1 MKIAAQTLVSCDD
14 YNTCA
19 ESSIDSWRVCSWTT
33 ESRPYSSSRQWAIII
48 IISSSFHV
56 IIQTVLSKR
65 IQIDPRLS
73 FFSLFSKCPHVSKRP
88 QQPDKT
94 CQQHSSLISMY
105 YKQLTTYINLLALF
119 YLSRWLWTDLVL
131 SKFHFLIPGNQRMKW
146 IICCWMMEDSS
157 FYMASDRIVIIVI
170 QRMIVYNT
178 WTKVFTVG
186 RFWNMNI

>member
-1 MKIAAQTLVSCDD
+1 MGHHHHHLFFFPRDYPNCPVQTNSNWPSTIFL
-14 YNTCA
+14 
-19 ESSIDSWRVCSWTT
+19 
-33 ESRPYSSSRQWAIII
+33 
-48 IISSSFHV
+48 
-56 IIQTVLSKR
+56 
-65 IQIDPRLS
+65 
-73 FFSLFSKCPHVSKRP
+73 SLFSKCPHVSKRP

-157 FYMASDRIVIIVI
+157 FFMASDRIVIIVI
-170 QRMIVYNT
+170 QRMIGYELGIIHGRRSSRSDDSGT
-178 WTKVFTVG
+178 WIF
-186 RFWNMNI
+186 NQE